1 MPDSFS
7 ELRTAGGPNK
17 PWVVG
22 GVLALIVAMIGVA
35 LAAAYWYANPRP
47 EPSNEVPETVTVTAQ
62 AQSQQQPIDDPSD
75 PNAPIA
81 GTYTGTLNSL
91 EENAKV
97 KAWPAVATFGGG
109 TASVTY
115 PLTGC
120 TALIGEDGES
130 IPLTKG
136 CNDGQGRW
144 DVVKHMPGVVKL
156 TYYEGENALVEGELS
171 AGLP

>member
-47 EPSNEVPETVTVTAQ
+47 EPASAVPATVTVTAQ
-62 AQSQQQPIDDPSD
+62 PQLPIDDPS
-75 PNAPIA
+75 APT

-91 EENAKV
+91 EDDAKV

-120 TALIGEDGES
+120 TALIGEGEQS

-136 CNDGQGRW
+136 CNEGQGRW
-144 DVVKHMPGVVKL
+144 DVEKLEPGIVRL
-156 TYYEGENALVEGELS
+156 TYIENDKPLVEGDLS

>member
-22 GVLALIVAMIGVA
+22 GVLALIVAIIGVA

-47 EPSNEVPETVTVTAQ
+47 EPASTVPETVTVTAQ
-62 AQSQQQPIDDPSD
+62 QQSPIDDPS
-75 PNAPIA
+75 APT

-91 EENAKV
+91 EDDAKV

-120 TALIGEDGES
+120 TALIGEGGES

-144 DVVKHMPGVVKL
+144 DVEKHSPGIVKL
-156 TYYEGENALVEGELS
+156 TYSEDGKALVEGELS

>member
-22 GVLALIVAMIGVA
+22 GVLALIVAIIGVA

-47 EPSNEVPETVTVTAQ
+47 EPESTVPETVTVTAQ
-62 AQSQQQPIDDPSD
+62 PQLIDAPS
-75 PNAPIA
+75 APT

-91 EENAKV
+91 EDDAKV

-120 TALIGEDGES
+120 TALIGEEGES

-144 DVVKHMPGVVKL
+144 DVEKHTPGIVKL
-156 TYYEGENALVEGELS
+156 TYSEDGKALVEGELS

>member
-22 GVLALIVAMIGVA
+22 GVLALIVAIIGVA

-47 EPSNEVPETVTVTAQ
+47 EPASTVPETVTVTAQ
-62 AQSQQQPIDDPSD
+62 PQLPSDDP
-75 PNAPIA
+75 PALT

-91 EENAKV
+91 EEDAKV

-120 TALIGEDGES
+120 TALIGDGGDS

-136 CNDGQGRW
+136 CNDGRGRW
-144 DVVKHMPGVVKL
+144 DVERQAPGIVKL
-156 TYYEGENALVEGELS
+156 TYLENDEALVEGELS

>member
-22 GVLALIVAMIGVA
+22 GVLALIVAIIGVA

-47 EPSNEVPETVTVTAQ
+47 EPESTVPETVTVTAQ
-62 AQSQQQPIDDPSD
+62 QHSPIDDPS
-75 PNAPIA
+75 APT

-91 EENAKV
+91 EDDAKV

-120 TALIGEDGES
+120 TALIGEGGES

-144 DVVKHMPGVVKL
+144 DVEKHTPGIVKL
-156 TYYEGENALVEGELS
+156 TYLEDGKALVEGELS

>member
-7 ELRTAGGPNK
+7 DLRTAGGPNK

-47 EPSNEVPETVTVTAQ
+47 EPARAVPATVTVTAQ
-62 AQSQQQPIDDPSD
+62 PQLPIDDPS
-75 PNAPIA
+75 APT

-91 EENAKV
+91 EDDAKV

-120 TALIGEDGES
+120 TALIGEGGQS

-136 CNDGQGRW
+136 CNEGQGRW
-144 DVVKHMPGVVKL
+144 DVEKLEPGIVRL
-156 TYYEGENALVEGELS
+156 TYVEGERTLVEGDLS